1 MRDVLIGGGVG
12 ELGFIRDSFVVATR
26 KIVFM
31 VCDNFRC
38 VPPKSKS
45 AHLKQFYYLSWQQ
58 STFVIEVGYNC
69 CCWIR

>member
-45 AHLKQFYYLSWQQ
+45 AHLKQFYYLVA
-58 STFVIEVGYNC
+58 TVNIC
-69 CCWIR
+69 H